1 MKNWI
6 AEGVASNVND
16 LIPYTPP
23 VLPCTRLECSSV
35 FMCREKLR
43 MKWRNDLTPGRLTLK
58 AMLRDIQGQSCRK
71 MFGKKTSKLRIHL
84 LSLRNK
90 VITILELKTV
100 LKKFIY
106 M

>member
-1 MKNWI
+1 
-6 AEGVASNVND
+6 
-16 LIPYTPP
+16 
-23 VLPCTRLECSSV
+23 
-35 FMCREKLR
+35 

-90 VITILELKTV
+90 VITILELKDWILLSPIINIRTLKTHALPQLTV
-100 LKKFIY
+100 LKKFI
-106 M
+106 